1 MTCGAG
7 RAQRSCREQ
16 RPLTPPAVNKVML
29 TADVEPSELMKLRLL
44 NSSHSALSCAA
55 VLGEERVACA

>member
-1 MTCGAG
+1 MTCWAS
-7 RAQRSCREQ
+7 RAQRPCREQ
-16 RPLTPPAVNKVML
+16 RLFTSSREQVML
-29 TADVEPSELMKLRLL
+29 TADVEPYELMKLRLL

>member
-1 MTCGAG
+1 MPSDVLIT
-7 RAQRSCREQ
+7 S
-16 RPLTPPAVNKVML
+16 N
-29 TADVEPSELMKLRLL
+29 VEPYELMKLRLL